1 MFLKERATG
10 HLLAVLNANDLFDPY
25 TEEMQCRGQCGEE
38 EQDPE
43 LYQKSDLVFLSD
55 EELPRCWLDPH
66 YRDMALSQRMMTPNS
81 AESLRMSSLPV
92 QF

>member
-10 HLLAVLNANDLFDPY
+10 HLLAVLNAKDLFDPY
-25 TEEMQCRGQCGEE
+25 TEKMMCRGQCGEE

-43 LYQKSDLVFLSD
+43 FFNKTDLIFLSD
-55 EELPRCWLDPH
+55 EELPKCWLDPH
-66 YRDMALSQRMMTPNS
+66 YRDAALSQRAMLPQS
-81 AESLRMSSLPV
+81 AKPSRMGSPPI

>member
-10 HLLAVLNANDLFDPY
+10 HLLAVLNAKDLFDPY
-25 TEEMQCRGQCGEE
+25 TEKMMCRGQCGEE

-43 LYQKSDLVFLSD
+43 FFNKTDLIFLSD
-55 EELPRCWLDPH
+55 EELPKCWLDPH
-66 YRDMALSQRMMTPNS
+66 YRDLALSQRAMVPNS
-81 AESLRMSSLPV
+81 PESMRVSSLPV

>member
-10 HLLAVLNANDLFDPY
+10 HLLAVLNTNDLFDPY
-25 TEEMQCRGQCGEE
+25 TGQMMCRGQCGEE

-43 LYQKSDLVFLSD
+43 LYNKTGLIFLSD
-55 EELPRCWLDPH
+55 EELPKCWLDPH
-66 YRDMALSQRMMTPNS
+66 YRNPAPSQRTMRPPG
-81 AESLRMSSLPV
+81 AESSRMSSPPV